1 MHSFSVATTAREQMA
16 DITREAAAALAALG
30 GRSGALLLFSPHT
43 TCGLTINEGADP
55 SVQRDMVVA
64 LKRLIPLHG
73 DYLHAE
79 GNSDAHLKTTLTGT
93 SLLVIVEDGAIKL
106 GTWQRIFL
114 CEYDGPRRRTV
125 WAQFLPA
132 QD

>member
-1 MHSFSVATTAREQMA
+1 MHSFNVATTAREQMA

-30 GRSGALLLFSPHT
+30 GRNGALMLFSPHT

-55 SVQRDMVVA
+55 SVQRDMIVA

-93 SLLVIVEDGAIKL
+93 SLLVIVENGAIKL

-125 WAQFLPA
+125 WAQFLPT

>member
-1 MHSFSVATTAREQMA
+1 MYSFSVATTAREQMA

-30 GRSGALLLFSPHT
+30 GRNGALLLFSPHT

-55 SVQRDMVVA
+55 SVQRDMIVA